1 MRPAVRGQTNR
12 YNGKI
17 KLGRGFTLRELR
29 EAGIK
34 GVEYARSLGIAVDL
48 RRKDTNNET
57 LKLNAGRV
65 KDYISRMILYPR
77 AKGQYEKK
85 PIVAEAKEE
94 VLAGPDAKVQ
104 NTNKHVIPLPKP
116 EVGYSWTNITK
127 EMKETNAFK
136 TLRTEL
142 KTSKGFYKRLEEAK
156 KKAASGKK

>member
-34 GVEYARSLGIAVDL
+34 GVEYARSIGIAVDL
-48 RRKDTNNET
+48 RRKDTSNET
-57 LKLNAGRV
+57 LKLNSGRV
-65 KDYISRMILYPR
+65 KEYLNRLVLYPR
-77 AKGQYEKK
+77 SKGRYEKK
-85 PIVAEAKEE
+85 PQIAEAKEE

-104 NTNKHVIPLPKP
+104 NTHRHVIPLPKP
-116 EVGYSWTNITK
+116 EAGYSWTTITK
-127 EMKETNAFK
+127 EMKEANAFK

>member
-1 MRPAVRGQTNR
+1 LRPAVRGQTNR

-48 RRKDTNNET
+48 RRKDTSNET
-57 LKLNAGRV
+57 LKLNSGRV

-77 AKGQYEKK
+77 SKGQYEKK
-85 PIVAEAKEE
+85 PVVAEAKEE

-104 NTNKHVIPLPKP
+104 NTLKHVLPLPKP
-116 EVGYSWTNITK
+116 EVGYSWANITK
-127 EMKETNAFK
+127 EMKEANAFK
-136 TLRTEL
+136 IQRTEL
-142 KTSKGFYKRLEEAK
+142 KTTKGFYKRLEEAK
-156 KKAASGKK
+156 KKATSGKK